1 MAPVTSDANPP
12 GLDLD
17 ALRAWLGGR
26 LSERV
31 DPGAALGAEL
41 IAGGR
46 SNLTYLLTWGETRMV
61 VRRPPLGHVLPTAH
75 DMGREHRVL
84 AALADTEVPVPRPLA
99 LCDDE
104 SVIGAPFY
112 VMEYVPGR
120 VLRTAEDAGDVTPEQ
135 AGQLCEQLVRTLAA
149 IHTVDVDAIGL
160 AGFGRPD
167 GYLERQLRRWQQQ
180 WDRSKTRDLPAYDT
194 LVARLARHLPATGGK
209 GLVHG
214 DYRLDNAL
222 VRLEPEPYVAGV
234 VDWEMST
241 LGDPLADLGLTL
253 TYWADPP
260 DAEQEKYSGAKRH
273 EWGGGGER
281 GWQIPVGATVTA
293 APGFWSGR
301 KFAERY
307 AELTGTDLGDIAYYL
322 AFGHFKLAVVL
333 EGIHARYLQNATVG
347 EGFETIGA
355 SVPVLVERANRVL
368 TEAGLG

>member
-1 MAPVTSDANPP
+1 MAAVTTDANPP

-17 ALRAWLGGR
+17 ALRPWLAGR
-26 LSERV
+26 LSARV
-31 DPGAALGAEL
+31 DPGAAPAAEL

-46 SNLTYLLTWGETRMV
+46 SNLTYLLTWGETRLV

-84 AALADTEVPVPRPLA
+84 AALADTDVPVPRPLA

-120 VLRTAEDAGDVTPEQ
+120 VLRTVSDAADVGPEQ
-135 AGQLCEQLVRTLAA
+135 AGELCEQLVRTLAA
-149 IHTVDVDAIGL
+149 IHTVDVDAVGL

-180 WDRSKTRDLPAYDT
+180 WDRSKTRELAAYDT
-194 LVARLARHLPATGGK
+194 LVARLARHLPATGGT

-222 VRLEPEPYVAGV
+222 VRLEPEPQVAAV

-253 TYWADPP
+253 TYWADAG
-260 DAEQEKYSGAKRH
+260 DD
-273 EWGGGGER
+273 ER
-281 GWQIPVGATVTA
+281 GEIPVGATVTA

-301 KFAERY
+301 EFAARY

-347 EGFETIGA
+347 EGFEKIGA
-355 SVPVLVERANRVL
+355 SVPMLVERANRVL
-368 TEAGLG
+368 DEAGLG

>member
-1 MAPVTSDANPP
+1 MRSNGAVTTDANPP

-17 ALRAWLGGR
+17 TLRPWLAER
-26 LSERV
+26 LSDRV
-31 DPGAALGAEL
+31 DPGAGLGAEL

-46 SNLTYLLTWGETRMV
+46 SNLTYLLSWGGTRMV

-120 VLRTAEDAGDVTPEQ
+120 VLRTADDAADITPER
-135 AGQLCEQLVRTLAA
+135 AGELCERLVRTLAA
-149 IHTVDVDAIGL
+149 IHTVDVDAVGL
-160 AGFGRPD
+160 AGFGRPE

-180 WDRSKTRDLPAYDT
+180 WDRSKTRELPEYDT
-194 LVARLARHLPATGGK
+194 LVARLSRHLPATGGT

-222 VRLEPEPYVAGV
+222 VRLDPEPQVAAV

-253 TYWADPP
+253 TYWAD
-260 DAEQEKYSGAKRH
+260 SGDN
-273 EWGGGGER
+273 ER
-281 GWQIPVGATVTA
+281 AAIPVGATVTA
-293 APGFWSGR
+293 APGFWSGQE
-301 KFAERY
+301 FAARY
-307 AELTGTDLGDIAYYL
+307 AELTGTDTADIAYYL

-355 SVPVLVERANRVL
+355 SVPLLVDRANRVL
-368 TEAGLG
+368 DEAGLA